1 MYVYAYVYVVVK
13 SHYGHSVTRQTMKT
27 AHGAVHGGRMTAEL
41 ERLSVA
47 WTHMSE
53 VWSVPH
59 TEAEYRGISTL
70 LDLVLDEVGE
80 DDSHPL
86 ASLMETLG
94 ALVNAYERE
103 HVRESCRS
111 SLAGGGRSTSA
122 K

>member
-1 MYVYAYVYVVVK
+1 
-13 SHYGHSVTRQTMKT
+13 
-27 AHGAVHGGRMTAEL
+27 
-41 ERLSVA
+41 
-47 WTHMSE
+47 MSE
-53 VWSVPH
+53 VLSVPH
-59 TEAEYRGISTL
+59 TEAEYRRISTL

-103 HVRESCRS
+103 HVREPCRS